1 MDVPTRTVRSSRP
14 QSSRLLLNKGYTV
27 PILLLGL
34 AAAAIAWAVTLDQV
48 QNTAVQARVFEAEAT
63 AITAMQAVAAHC
75 QDQHAAV
82 LEDNPY
88 KHMDAPDSFI
98 ASLDISGTCAQPA
111 IHIAMRNTLA
121 LPVEPVF
128 AYTGQWSGDM
138 LLWGCR
144 ETAGTGQAFIPDS
157 CR

>member
-1 MDVPTRTVRSSRP
+1 M
-14 QSSRLLLNKGYTV
+14 
-27 PILLLGL
+27 LLGL
-34 AAAAIAWAVTLDQV
+34 AAAGIAWAVTLDQA
-48 QNTAVQARVFEAEAT
+48 QNTAVQARVYEAEAT
-63 AITAMQAVAAHC
+63 ATTAMQAVAAHC

-82 LEDNPY
+82 IEIDPY
-88 KHMDAPDSFI
+88 EHVDAPDSYI
-98 ASLDISGTCAQPA
+98 ASLDIRGTCAQPA

-128 AYTGQWSGDM
+128 AFTGQWSGDM